1 MVEPVL
7 YFVLGFLA
15 ASLAALAFLRAVW
28 GRAVRLTITR
38 LAARLPTSPAMIA
51 ADRDHLRAAHAI
63 ETRKLERRVETLGSE
78 AVGYRA
84 AAARDRLEL
93 RRVTEDLQEART
105 RLGAAEAR
113 EAAATAALA
122 QVTREVGDRRGR
134 PPDTRALVGAD
145 LDRDSLRAEYAAL
158 SVEKAALEAEIA
170 ARRGTEDQLRKEIA
184 RLVAG
189 NAERAARAE
198 GRSEGAA
205 AEPRADATATAGE
218 IAALEQTL
226 AGVRAEKLELE
237 SALER
242 AGAEKAALQARVDDL
257 ERAIAEGESEDNQLL
272 RNRLNALAADI
283 ARWTATAPPAAP
295 APEPA
300 AAAAVETLEPAGP
313 RRSLG

>member
-51 ADRDHLRAAHAI
+51 ADRDRLRAAHAI

-93 RRVTEDLQEART
+93 RRITEDLQEART

-122 QVTREVGDRRGR
+122 QMTRELGDRRGR
-134 PPDTRALVGAD
+134 PPDLRALVGAD

-170 ARRGTEDQLRKEIA
+170 ARRGTEEQLRKELA

-189 NAERAARAE
+189 NAELAARAE
-198 GRSEGAA
+198 GRGEGAP
-205 AEPRADATATAGE
+205 AEPRDETAAAGE

-242 AGAEKAALQARVDDL
+242 AGAEKAALQTRVDEL

-283 ARWTATAPPAAP
+283 ARWTATAPPAGP

-300 AAAAVETLEPAGP
+300 PAAAVETLEPAEP